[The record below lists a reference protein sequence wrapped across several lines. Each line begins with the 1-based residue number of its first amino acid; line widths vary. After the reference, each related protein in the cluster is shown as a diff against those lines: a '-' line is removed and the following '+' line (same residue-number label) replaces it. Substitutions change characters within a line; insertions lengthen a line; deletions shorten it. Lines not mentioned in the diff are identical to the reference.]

1 MNFEEKGLFVSFISY
16 PFNIDGKKLYNK
28 TLKESFVKHKHNLRQ
43 FDSGGYDDDTMYCP
57 AGYRMFGSQGL
68 VVLSLVDDYMFFHRH
83 FNKNHLQTLLGDDSA
98 YTFNFKSVVISG
110 VSESEKGVGNTLEE
124 KAKQSFLLQD
134 KRFPFIG
141 IIRIKIDQRLLQ
153 GEKNGIET
161 VRKIKDQIDYLA
173 QNFKKDKIC
182 EEKHLIVDCFDNDE
196 LMVVAFSNSL
206 SFLFDFLGEIRSI
219 KNTDDFIKQKYK
231 DTDFEKHMLGST
243 FMSFGYDVDYK
254 PSDDEGFLPLQ
265 NLGLDKLEI
274 TCIIETKPGH
284 CDVFHKHLLELK
296 NEGKM
301 NHNTITKNI
310 SGGCSI
316 ILSLTLDEIFN
327 LEELCQNDTVFRRD
341 VRKIRVSLKAPKD
354 LRRSSIGD
362 NHSPYGLYED
372 LIQGG
377 DISVIKK
384 LLKQIGVSKMIRER
398 LLKLFEFYN
407 NSSHNLLQRFYL
419 QELRPTFEDYK
430 VLLTDMYQRRDEID
444 EIEESLNDEI
454 TNMENACYDR
464 LHTDKY
470 NTAPLEYSGGIQQYL
485 TAFDYAYKLI
495 YHIFR
500 PNEKEAYY
508 ITIAGAERASSERT
522 LFKLNINDIVFPE
535 LFITAA
541 WKEVSNFAIQLL
553 NKVDEDHSSD
563 NYAEDIRNLLDFW
576 STFIQDEEP
585 FTMLQYNILHSE
597 AFLYDD
603 DTYRILSRLIS
614 KELLGYYFKDFIV
627 YHFVFQRNIKMM
639 WHFYFK
645 TMLQTTSCYRHLNEV
660 DKKYLI
666 HMMLRLFMVALL
678 SNDDNN
684 VRFIESQS
692 SIPYDNLLA
701 TDWLECYPKSLEV
714 TRTVFSTLEK
724 YDFKMMNE
732 SFIYV
737 NEQNISKENVE
748 KNKTGEFIRDRL
760 LARNSV
766 IKKMKE
772 LLNKGELVVD
782 ETLSKEEYIICL
794 FSAYLSSL
802 YELDQPGKTI
812 KSVPRDSSGVIRDL
826 SRFSESDIKN
836 QMLGVL
842 ADSTGGFF
850 VPTETTRKKYFQLKT
865 TLFRSLWNF
874 RFITTISES

>member
-1 MNFEEKGLFVSFISY
+1 M
-16 PFNIDGKKLYNK
+16 
-28 TLKESFVKHKHNLRQ
+28 
-43 FDSGGYDDDTMYCP
+43 
-57 AGYRMFGSQGL
+57 
-68 VVLSLVDDYMFFHRH
+68 
-83 FNKNHLQTLLGDDSA
+83 
-98 YTFNFKSVVISG
+98 
-110 VSESEKGVGNTLEE
+110 
-124 KAKQSFLLQD
+124 
-134 KRFPFIG
+134 
-141 IIRIKIDQRLLQ
+141 
-153 GEKNGIET
+153 
-161 VRKIKDQIDYLA
+161 
-173 QNFKKDKIC
+173 
-182 EEKHLIVDCFDNDE
+182 
-196 LMVVAFSNSL
+196 
-206 SFLFDFLGEIRSI
+206 
-219 KNTDDFIKQKYK
+219 
-231 DTDFEKHMLGST
+231 
-243 FMSFGYDVDYK
+243 
-254 PSDDEGFLPLQ
+254 
-265 NLGLDKLEI
+265 
-274 TCIIETKPGH
+274 
-284 CDVFHKHLLELK
+284 
-296 NEGKM
+296 
-301 NHNTITKNI
+301 
-310 SGGCSI
+310 
-316 ILSLTLDEIFN
+316 
-327 LEELCQNDTVFRRD
+327 EELCQNDTVFRRD